1 MSWQPTYPKSTSK
14 ISEVPSICQGN
25 FAAFNVGMNLEHTGI
40 TGHTLGKVGLCY
52 YGPTTGIA
60 ALSSPGS
67 GSTAY
72 DTTLGV
78 FVYYTGAIWKTL
90 GWNAWSRARVY
101 ANALNLSVSAASGN
115 YSTIVFDTEN
125 YDTLNEY
132 NTGTGCFTV
141 ASSGVYFIHSNISVS
156 GSNTATSG
164 MGCDLCLSGVPQ
176 TAPLTTYVTSA
187 GSSPYH
193 TLQATYIGLVAAGAV
208 VSAGIDSFVTTNTVK
223 IITGADKTYM
233 VIHRLPWS
241 GF

>member
-1 MSWQPTYPKSTSK
+1 MSWQPTYPKVASK
-14 ISEVPSICQGN
+14 ISDVPAICQGN

-40 TGHTLGKVGLCY
+40 IGHTPGIMGLCY

-67 GSTAY
+67 GSMAY

-78 FVYYTGAIWKTL
+78 FVYYTGAVWKTI
-90 GWNAWSRARVY
+90 GWNSWSRARVY
-101 ANALNLSVSAASGN
+101 ANALNMATSAIGTAPAP
-115 YSTIVFDTEN
+115 IVFDAEN

-132 NTGTGCFTV
+132 STATGGFT
-141 ASSGVYFIHSNISVS
+141 AAGSGVYFIHANVSVS
-156 GSNTATSG
+156 GSNTAASG
-164 MGCDLCLSGVPQ
+164 MGCGLHLGGNFQESATVS
-176 TAPLTTYVTSA
+176 YVTSA

-193 TLQATYIGLVAAGAV
+193 TLQVTYIGLIASGAV
-208 VSAGIDSFVTTNTVK
+208 VSAGIYNLVATNTVK
-223 IITGADKTYM
+223 IVTGADKTYM